1 MNKNG
6 GIMMQIRNKKGII
19 KYAAILIA
27 IAAALYL
34 LNRYNILKGFG
45 ASEIKEYV
53 LSFGIWAPVI
63 YIILFTL
70 VPLTLFPD
78 SVLAIAGGMC
88 FGVMGGA
95 ICTMIGAI
103 FGGTLAFFISRTLG
117 KGFAKKLSNNE
128 MQKIS
133 AKIEEK
139 GFLIVLFLRLIPL
152 FPFDVISYSAGL
164 SRINLRDFIM
174 ATFIGTI
181 PGILVFSNIGD
192 KAMNPGSADF
202 YISIGF
208 LLLLLLASVIVKN
221 KTNLFKTKKE
231 VYSEY

>member
-1 MNKNG
+1 
-6 GIMMQIRNKKGII
+6 MQVKNKKGIV
-19 KYAAILIA
+19 KYAAILIF

-45 ASEIKEYV
+45 AGEIKEYV

-63 YIILFTL
+63 YIRLFTF

-95 ICTMIGAI
+95 LCTMIGAI

-117 KGFAKKLSNNE
+117 KGFAKKFSNNE

-133 AKIEEK
+133 TKIQEQ

-152 FPFDVISYSAGL
+152 FPLDLISYSAGL
-164 SRINLRDFIM
+164 SKIKLKDFIF
-174 ATFIGTI
+174 ATVIGTI
-181 PGILVFSNIGD
+181 PGILIFSNIGD

-208 LLLLLLASVIVKN
+208 LLLLLAASVIVKK

-231 VYSEY
+231 IYSEYKAV

>member
-1 MNKNG
+1 MHIKNKT
-6 GIMMQIRNKKGII
+6 GII
-19 KYAAILIA
+19 KYISAVLL
-27 IAAALYL
+27 IAAAFCL
-34 LNRYNILKGFG
+34 LNRYNIIKGFG
-45 ASEIKEYV
+45 ASEIKEYI

-95 ICTMIGAI
+95 VCTMIGAI
-103 FGGTLAFFISRTLG
+103 LGGTLAFFISRTLG
-117 KGFAKKLSNNE
+117 KGFAKKFSNNE

-133 AKIEEK
+133 TKIEEK

-164 SRINLRDFIM
+164 SKIKLKDFIF
-174 ATFIGTI
+174 ATVIGTI
-181 PGILVFSNIGD
+181 PGILIFSNIGD

-208 LLLLLLASVIVKN
+208 LLLLLAGSVIVKK
-221 KTNLFKTKKE
+221 KTNIFKSKKE
-231 VYSEY
+231 IYSEYNAG

>member
-1 MNKNG
+1 MHIK
-6 GIMMQIRNKKGII
+6 NKKGII
-19 KYAAILIA
+19 KYIAAVLL
-27 IAAALYL
+27 IAAAFCL
-34 LNRYNILKGFG
+34 LNRYNIIKGFG
-45 ASEIKEYV
+45 ASEIKEYI

-63 YIILFTL
+63 YIILFTF

-103 FGGTLAFFISRTLG
+103 LGGTLAFFISRTLG
-117 KGFAKKLSNNE
+117 KGFAKKFSNNE

-133 AKIEEK
+133 TKIEEK

-164 SRINLRDFIM
+164 SKIKLKDFIF
-174 ATFIGTI
+174 ATVIGTI
-181 PGILVFSNIGD
+181 PGILIFSNIGD

-208 LLLLLLASVIVKN
+208 LLLLLAGSVIVKK
-221 KTNLFKTKKE
+221 KTNIFKSKKE
-231 VYSEY
+231 IYSEYNAG

>member
-1 MNKNG
+1 MHIK
-6 GIMMQIRNKKGII
+6 NKKGII
-19 KYAAILIA
+19 KYIAAVLL
-27 IAAALYL
+27 IAAAFCL
-34 LNRYNILKGFG
+34 LNRYNIIKGFG
-45 ASEIKEYV
+45 ASEIKEYI

-88 FGVMGGA
+88 FGLMGGA
-95 ICTMIGAI
+95 VCTMIGAI

-117 KGFAKKLSNNE
+117 KGFAKKFSNNE

-133 AKIEEK
+133 TKIEEK

-164 SRINLRDFIM
+164 SKIKLKDFIF
-174 ATFIGTI
+174 ATVIGTI
-181 PGILVFSNIGD
+181 PGILIFSNIGD

-208 LLLLLLASVIVKN
+208 LLLLLAGSVIVKK
-221 KTNLFKTKKE
+221 KTNIFKSKKE
-231 VYSEY
+231 IYSEYNAG

>member
-1 MNKNG
+1 MHIK
-6 GIMMQIRNKKGII
+6 NKKGII
-19 KYAAILIA
+19 KYIAAVLL
-27 IAAALYL
+27 IAAAFCL
-34 LNRYNILKGFG
+34 LNRYNIIKGFG
-45 ASEIKEYV
+45 ASEIKEYI

-63 YIILFTL
+63 YIILFTF

-117 KGFAKKLSNNE
+117 KGFAKKFSNNE

-133 AKIEEK
+133 TKIEEK

-164 SRINLRDFIM
+164 SKINLKDFIF
-174 ATFIGTI
+174 ATVIGTI
-181 PGILVFSNIGD
+181 PGILIFSNIGD

-208 LLLLLLASVIVKN
+208 LLLLLAGSVIVKK
-221 KTNLFKTKKE
+221 KTNIFKSKKE
-231 VYSEY
+231 IYSEYNAG